1 MTLLAS
7 NFPHSLLP
15 LAVGG
20 GGVLPYKRLMG
31 MYCWMGSHFHYWFDY
46 NGVSIF
52 NRVTTIMV
60 SKSTYQNVGTVGEKL
75 SVLHSISHKHIS
87 RK

>member
-1 MTLLAS
+1 
-7 NFPHSLLP
+7 
-15 LAVGG
+15 
-20 GGVLPYKRLMG
+20 
-31 MYCWMGSHFHYWFDY
+31 MYRWMGSHFHYWFDY

-52 NRVTTIMV
+52 NRVTTIIFMV
-60 SKSTYQNVGTVGEKL
+60 SKSTYQNVFTVGEKL